1 MCNILFRFEGVSLKS
16 WPLIDCHLNLVV
28 DVDEWR
34 EPVGTCVVLSV
45 EWPLVKCTF
54 GLVLEVETLEDSWR
68 IVWRFN
74 EARCL
79 RKMNSVWFIGFMKR
93 NMMYGQWLQSQPS

>member
-1 MCNILFRFEGVSLKS
+1 M
-16 WPLIDCHLNLVV
+16 
-28 DVDEWR
+28 DEWR

-79 RKMNSVWFIGFMKR
+79 RKMNSV
-93 NMMYGQWLQSQPS
+93 